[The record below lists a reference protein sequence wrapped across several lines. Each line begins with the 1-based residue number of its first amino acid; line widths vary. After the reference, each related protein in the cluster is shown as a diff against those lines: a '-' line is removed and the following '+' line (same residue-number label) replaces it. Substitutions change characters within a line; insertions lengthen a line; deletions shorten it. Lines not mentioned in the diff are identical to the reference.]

1 MKKLLTCLLFLTA
14 MATVPSAQAQDIV
27 VSEKT
32 AIQIE
37 NIRAKAAKESADA
50 DSRMRQEIEDAKKQ
64 VEIDK
69 KKAAQDA
76 KKKMEQDTKKGAE
89 NAQKNGEKSIAMA
102 KRKAEKTKNKI
113 QRKADEEIARIRAKS
128 AINF

>member
-1 MKKLLTCLLFLTA
+1 MKRLLTCLLFLAT
-14 MATVPSAQAQDIV
+14 MATTHAQDIV

-37 NIRAKAAKESADA
+37 SIRTKAAKESADA
-50 DSRMRQEIEDAKKQ
+50 DSKMRQEIEDAKKQ

-102 KRKAEKTKNKI
+102 KRKAEKTKNKV
-113 QRKADEEIARIRAKS
+113 QKKADEEIARIRAKS